1 MWRATTN
8 MSIFLTIQIAVRA
21 LSRNK
26 MRATLTVLG
35 VVIGIAAVTTVVS
48 IGNSA
53 GQLIQSQIESFG
65 TNFMFVGGK
74 EERRGRRARVVMPR
88 LTEADCFAID
98 QECPAVLATSP
109 MVFAPGKPA
118 AFGNSTMDV
127 GSIMGTGIS
136 FPIIRSWTV
145 QAGGFFTTSHV
156 ESAARVC
163 VIGYTVVSKLFQTR
177 NPIGETLR
185 IGGVPF
191 EVIGVLEKKGGG
203 MGGDD
208 TDSAIVMPY
217 TTVRQRL
224 SGSKFSD
231 VHAIF
236 VAAKS
241 PEKVT
246 AATNQMDML
255 LRERHK
261 IGKGDE
267 PDFEIHSANEIS
279 SMMGNVMG
287 IITAALSGIAG
298 ISLLVGGVG
307 IMNIMLVS
315 VTERTREIGVRM
327 AVGAKSTDI
336 LVQFLIEAVV
346 LSCFGGV
353 IGISMGAG
361 ASFLASHVINAVN
374 SDMNWP
380 VVFSPTAGA
389 VAIVFAALV
398 GIVFGMYPAW
408 RASRLDPI
416 DALRY
421 E

>member
-1 MWRATTN
+1 MGLL
-8 MSIFLTIQIAVRA
+8 LTIQIAIRA

-65 TNFMFVGGK
+65 TNFMFVGGR

-88 LTEADCFAID
+88 LTEDDCTAIAE
-98 QECPAVLATSP
+98 ECPAVLATSP
-109 MVFAPGKPA
+109 MVFVAGRPA
-118 AFGNSTMDV
+118 AYGNSTMDV
-127 GSIMGTGIS
+127 GSIMGVGTS
-136 FPIIRSWTV
+136 FPLIRSWPV
-145 QAGGFFTTSHV
+145 QAGGFFTDSHV
-156 ESAARVC
+156 ESASRVC
-163 VIGYTVVSKLFQTR
+163 VIGFSVVSKLFQTR
-177 NPIGETLR
+177 NPLGETLR
-185 IGGVPF
+185 VGGVPF
-191 EVIGVLEKKGGG
+191 EVVGVLEKKGGG

-208 TDSAIVMPY
+208 TDSAIVMPFS
-217 TTVRQRL
+217 TVRQRL
-224 SGSKFSD
+224 SGSRFND

-236 VAAKS
+236 VAATG
-241 PEKVT
+241 PDQVNT
-246 AATNQMDML
+246 ATNQIDQL

-261 IGKGDE
+261 IGRNDE

-315 VTERTREIGVRM
+315 VTERTREIGIRM
-327 AVGAKSTDI
+327 AVGATGTDI
-336 LVQFLIEAVV
+336 LIQFLIEAVV
-346 LSCFGGV
+346 LSCFGGI
-353 IGISMGAG
+353 IGISLGGG
-361 ASFLASHVINAVN
+361 ASFMASHVINTID

-380 VVFSPTAGA
+380 VVFSPAAGV
-389 VAIVFAALV
+389 VAIIFSAIV
-398 GIVFGMYPAW
+398 GIVFGLYPAW